1 VGENQQPS
9 HQGHGYVELQIRGR
23 TKKKATGEGFESK
36 LGWAKKAWLSAGSG
50 WASLL
55 LFPFFWTASLLF
67 FILLNS
73 FGDKEGRQRSLEKI
87 QKRLQIF

>member
-1 VGENQQPS
+1 LQGKSFIEVGENQQPS

-55 LFPFFWTASLLF
+55 LFPFFLDCFSSFLYLAEF
-67 FILLNS
+67 FW
-73 FGDKEGRQRSLEKI
+73 G
-87 QKRLQIF
+87 